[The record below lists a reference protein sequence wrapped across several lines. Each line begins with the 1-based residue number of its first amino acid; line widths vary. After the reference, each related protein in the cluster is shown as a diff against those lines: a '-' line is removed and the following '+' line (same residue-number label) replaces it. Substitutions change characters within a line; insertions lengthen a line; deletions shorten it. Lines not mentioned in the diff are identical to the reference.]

1 MRKIRIFQENTY
13 ISLDYKNAEAW
24 VYRKGLL
31 KISKENLPIEKE
43 QPLQK
48 ELQAFIDCVINK
60 KEPLVSGVVARQALE
75 VALKIQNQIWR
86 KNKS

>member
-13 ISLDYKNAEAW
+13 ISLDYKNAEAK

-31 KISKENLPIEKE
+31 KITKEDLPIEKE

-48 ELQAFIDCVINK
+48 ELQAFIECV
-60 KEPLVSGVVARQALE
+60 KEHKQPLVSGEVAREALK
-75 VALKIQNQIWR
+75 VALDIQEQIWR